1 MQFYSGAFEA
11 ISTRLELIG
20 KMNLPLIG
28 RRCNFDGNRVYRDVQ
43 VLVTFYQKVASSKP
57 G

>member
-20 KMNLPLIG
+20 KMKLPLIG
-28 RRCNFDGNRVYRDVQ
+28 LRCNFDGNRVYRDVQ